1 MKNEEINNYVR
12 VRSHYVISAKISET
26 DLYVEKEMKDYDDV
40 GNKKVY
46 NPKINTGHNG
56 LRYINLSSNKNLK
69 AL

>member
-40 GNKKVY
+40 GNKKSTTR
-46 NPKINTGHNG
+46 KLTRAITD
-56 LRYINLSSNKNLK
+56 
-69 AL
+69 